1 MRTSSL
7 LLVLLPLSGPLAAQT
22 APAAFV
28 STLGK
33 DTIAF
38 EQYSRAGNII
48 TGVWVSL
55 QGGVGVH
62 RYVITLGA
70 DGMPARYEM
79 TLSLLGVTARPG
91 ELRSVRVE
99 YGPDSATVVT
109 QRDSTTTQ
117 RVAMK
122 GAVPL
127 LGRSVAGLELAL
139 ARLRSAHADSASI
152 IVNLP
157 TGPAYTPTTI
167 PVKFFGPDS
176 VRIAGS
182 ALARFD
188 RDGRVL
194 SVTAGPAETRRVPA
208 LDVPRL
214 VDGFVAAAAPRAAAE
229 SVAMAARRE
238 IALPAAA
245 LQRFVG
251 EYAATPSATLTVTL
265 DGDTLFIQAAGQR
278 RLQLFAESPIS
289 FFLKV
294 VNAQV
299 QFETDSAGTVTG
311 LVVVQNGVPQ
321 RARKVNHP

>member
-109 QRDSTTTQ
+109 QRDSTSTQ

-229 SVAMAARRE
+229 SAAMAARRE

>member
-7 LLVLLPLSGPLAAQT
+7 LLLLLPLSGPLAAQA

-28 STLGK
+28 STLGT

-79 TLSLLGVTARPG
+79 TLSLPGVTARPG

-99 YGPDSATVVT
+99 YGRDSATYVT
-109 QRDSTTTQ
+109 QRDSVITQ

-194 SVTAGPAETRRVPA
+194 SVTAGPAETRRVPT

-214 VDGFVAAAAPRAAAE
+214 LDGFVAAAAPRAAAE

-251 EYAATPSATLTVTL
+251 AYAVNPSVTMTVTL
-265 DGDTLFIQAAGQR
+265 DGDKLFTQVASQP
-278 RLQLFAESPIS
+278 RLQLFAQSPTT
-289 FFLKV
+289 FFLKD

-299 QFETDSAGTVTG
+299 EFEADSAGTVTG
-311 LVVVQNGVPQ
+311 LVVVQNGVRQ
-321 RARKVNHP
+321 RALKVNHP